1 MQKKVNTAKYA
12 RREDCNALKLNGV
25 LNRELSQYHH
35 GVVPAWQHVALLPC
49 QTQQLGREVG
59 RALTC

>member
-12 RREDCNALKLNGV
+12 RREDCNVLKLNRV
-25 LNRELSQYHH
+25 LNRELSKYHH
-35 GVVPAWQHVALLPC
+35 GVVSTGQHVALLPC
-49 QTQQLGREVG
+49 QSQQLGREVG